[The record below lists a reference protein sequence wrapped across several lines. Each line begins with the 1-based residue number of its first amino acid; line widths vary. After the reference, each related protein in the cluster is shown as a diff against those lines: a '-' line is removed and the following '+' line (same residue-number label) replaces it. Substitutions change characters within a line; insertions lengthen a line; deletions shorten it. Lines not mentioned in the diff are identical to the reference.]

1 METRRRLVGSTLAF
15 ALAIAATGRAQGE
28 TTFIFDGE
36 ITSVTGPALAPFPDV
51 QIGDPVRLTYTF
63 DPTTPDASPLPSA
76 GSYNGAVLSL
86 TLNIDGDTASDCNAL
101 GTTEPCV
108 VPEVSDFI
116 SVSDTAF
123 FDVYNLADA
132 LTGVILNLQLQNLG
146 GSAFSS
152 DALPTTLTLA
162 DFGNRSLVIDQTNPT
177 EYDSSV
183 DAFQIG
189 PVAPPPGFPITV
201 TIQPPPELTLDG
213 QQVSAGQFTITR
225 IRAFDGALNPTW
237 IPAPDPID
245 ATIGS
250 TSPHFLFE
258 APAGTRV
265 LSIEGFFDASVPD
278 LPPANFNFTL
288 ATIRDGATLELTV
301 FLPTDTDEFAF
312 QLTDL
317 GTSGDLSD
325 NVDRF
330 VAASPVGAMSLNAG
344 AIEHDN
350 GLDPPIFFTSA
361 LIGDGSAA
369 AANQVAHGT
378 LRLQPPLEVPSM
390 SRWGILALAAALL
403 AAVRRALR
411 SAPAAWNAR
420 HA

>member
-1 METRRRLVGSTLAF
+1 
-15 ALAIAATGRAQGE
+15 
-28 TTFIFDGE
+28 
-36 ITSVTGPALAPFPDV
+36 
-51 QIGDPVRLTYTF
+51 
-63 DPTTPDASPLPSA
+63 
-76 GSYNGAVLSL
+76 
-86 TLNIDGDTASDCNAL
+86 
-101 GTTEPCV
+101 
-108 VPEVSDFI
+108 
-116 SVSDTAF
+116 
-123 FDVYNLADA
+123 

-350 GLDPPIFFTSA
+350 GLDPPIFFT
-361 LIGDGSAA
+361 
-369 AANQVAHGT
+369 
-378 LRLQPPLEVPSM
+378 
-390 SRWGILALAAALL
+390 
-403 AAVRRALR
+403 
-411 SAPAAWNAR
+411 
-420 HA
+420 